1 MRGQTPYGGRSE
13 FTSIIFSVIILDR
26 YHSLCESNQRFAQ
39 WKHCVE
45 FEKMKGY
52 KASATKAQLNY
63 IQLLMDQEGY
73 DNDDL
78 FNIYGKEI
86 EDLTKE
92 EASGMIN
99 WLKGEAKPAN
109 NPLVKRALEQND
121 ALPKRVYIL
130 DREKIF
136 KR

>member
-1 MRGQTPYGGRSE
+1 
-13 FTSIIFSVIILDR
+13 
-26 YHSLCESNQRFAQ
+26 
-39 WKHCVE
+39 
-45 FEKMKGY
+45 MKGY

-109 NPLVKRALEQND
+109 SPLVKRALEQKD
-121 ALPKRVYIL
+121 ASPKRVYVL

>member
-1 MRGQTPYGGRSE
+1 
-13 FTSIIFSVIILDR
+13 
-26 YHSLCESNQRFAQ
+26 
-39 WKHCVE
+39 
-45 FEKMKGY
+45 MKGY

-99 WLKGEAKPAN
+99 WLKGEARPAN
-109 NPLVKRALEQND
+109 NPLAKRALEQND
-121 ALPKRVYIL
+121 ASPKRVYVL

>member
-1 MRGQTPYGGRSE
+1 
-13 FTSIIFSVIILDR
+13 
-26 YHSLCESNQRFAQ
+26 
-39 WKHCVE
+39 
-45 FEKMKGY
+45 MKGI
-52 KASATKAQLNY
+52 KVGATEAQLNY
-63 IQLLMDQEGY
+63 IQYLMAQEGY

-99 WLKGEAKPAN
+99 WLKGDAKPAN
-109 NPLVKRALEQND
+109 NPLVKRALKQNNGS
-121 ALPKRVYIL
+121 PKRVYVL

-136 KR
+136 KK